1 MIAKQYHA
9 MIEDLTTEVDS
20 IEQEAKRE
28 PGLITDKKERSK
40 ALWLWLF
47 LVKVN
52 AAQSKHHMIGLPS
65 LSAF

>member
-40 ALWLWLF
+40 AL
-47 LVKVN
+47 
-52 AAQSKHHMIGLPS
+52 
-65 LSAF
+65 